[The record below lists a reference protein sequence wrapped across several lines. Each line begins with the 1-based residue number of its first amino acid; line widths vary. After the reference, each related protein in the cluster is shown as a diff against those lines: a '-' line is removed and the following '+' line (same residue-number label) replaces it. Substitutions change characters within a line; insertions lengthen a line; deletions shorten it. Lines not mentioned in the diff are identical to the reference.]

1 MGIHCLRGIFVF
13 IVWGRKITRRPLGYV
28 ADFCGVCREPR
39 PFKLARL
46 DSVGHVYHISLGG
59 GKPVGHER
67 TCTKCGTFSAA
78 TLADYASVA
87 RSAPSFEALKQET
100 NPGLDE
106 AVAER
111 LALEERARIAPHL
124 LSQAERIGLIRTPFL
139 LMSPKVEKRF
149 ASTHIDLGVVL
160 AFCAAIGLCIA
171 APAITNAFAPDSTDR
186 AVLVALA
193 IGAVL
198 VIWQFMA
205 AGSRFMRK
213 EILPTLAKSLAP
225 LKPSEA
231 EIGQTMLEFHRA
243 GHKIGIKLKVSEVV
257 ESTRTA

>member
-1 MGIHCLRGIFVF
+1 MY

-28 ADFCGVCREPR
+28 ADFCGICREPQ
-39 PFKLARL
+39 PFKLAQL
-46 DSVGHVYHISLGG
+46 DSVGHVYYVSLGG

-78 TLADYASVA
+78 TVADYARVS
-87 RSAPSFEALKQET
+87 RSAGPFETLKRET
-100 NPGLDE
+100 YPGLDE
-106 AVAER
+106 AVAAR
-111 LALEERARIAPHL
+111 LELEQRVKTAPHL
-124 LSQAERIGLIRTPFL
+124 LSQGERLGLIRSAFM

-149 ASTHIDLGVVL
+149 QSTHLDLGVVL

-171 APAITNAFAPDSTDR
+171 APVVAKAVAPDSMDQS
-186 AVLVALA
+186 VLVAMA

-198 VIWQFMA
+198 VIWQFIA
-205 AGSRFMRK
+205 AGSRYMRK
-213 EILPTLAKSLAP
+213 EILPIIAKSLAP